1 MLRVCISSIDFSD
14 LPACNIYVSYF
25 VMVYGSYRQ
34 RCMGVQI
41 TRLQFINIRLV
52 FCDVQDPAGILLK
65 KVKVTTSQ
73 PYSGEECGSQW
84 RID

>member
-1 MLRVCISSIDFSD
+1 
-14 LPACNIYVSYF
+14 
-25 VMVYGSYRQ
+25 
-34 RCMGVQI
+34 MGVQI